1 MPEHLYSRGF
11 CDGRHSDIT
20 VRVFSTTYA
29 LHRLILDR
37 SPFFASALS
46 GPWYE
51 SSAKEISLHPE
62 DIDPNITQNAFELA
76 MKRLY
81 GAARSEEEK
90 PHATTLLATACW
102 LEMTDLVNTS
112 VNFLMQ
118 QMSPAKLSEVIDLVG
133 SNYYGKAGE
142 RLLSTAKAMLA
153 RDGWQMPL
161 KCWDGISG
169 VLVRQ
174 TVGRDGFFVPGEWE
188 RWILAKRLYN
198 RRLKM
203 TAIEHGLYGS
213 NSPSRVRNA
222 AGGLGYP
229 SSSVGPGSPP
239 EESNSIKQLYTRT
252 DMVHLIGLLEQD
264 IHYVHMSFEQLQY
277 IRGQVDV
284 LGRPF
289 VRLQTILKA
298 FWMATELR
306 QRVVNSPE
314 STVELG
320 LKQEIEDPPDVATTE
335 TDASVTMARCSSVDS
350 DTSQVS
356 DSTRTQ
362 TSSSCVAA
370 SRHGHHK
377 RFWIPSADSTR
388 VVGDRAELSRET
400 ASVPSARDVTQ
411 TQQSRRGEASDPFLT
426 HLHDNDRTATSS
438 SRPPAHGT
446 TSPPAEKPPHKHFS
460 IFPPF
465 RFSVEFVSPRVMKDK
480 KRVYSQTVWYAGS
493 MWNVYI
499 QKVQSTKNVQLG
511 VYLHRVRERDGEDM
525 IGSRSVDEAMGQ
537 LDREMLMRRQ
547 ARRVRANHL
556 GDPYFDHGDAS
567 GHSGGGDGTGISS
580 HRAGPSGGGSS
591 SSRKAAQ
598 KTALAGGGRSGR
610 GLYGLG
616 ITNDDMESDDD
627 MDDETLLLTR
637 RLAAGNPAVPPYVDA
652 RPTIRTYFKI
662 YQMSPE
668 GKTLSVHK
676 SAPDV
681 FNFSQSWVSF
691 FASTQTHAS
700 SSCLLPMSVPVT
712 SRANHCELLG
722 MEECHG
728 REHPRTF
735 KQQRCERPLAARER
749 RPTLIIVGGSSS
761 CCCCCGDR
769 RHDVSCWHAPFAK

>member
-1 MPEHLYSRGF
+1 METASLPEHLYNRGF
-11 CDGRHSDIT
+11 RDGRHSDIT
-20 VRVFSTTYA
+20 VHVFSTPYA

-62 DIDPNITQNAFELA
+62 EIDPNITQTAFELA

-90 PHATTLLATACW
+90 PHATNLLATACW
-102 LEMTDLVNTS
+102 LEMTDLVDTS
-112 VNFLMQ
+112 VEFLMQ
-118 QMSPAKLSEVIDLVG
+118 QMSPARLSEVIDLVG
-133 SNYYGKAGE
+133 NNYYGKAGE
-142 RLLSTAKAMLA
+142 RLLCTAKAMLA

-169 VLVRQ
+169 VLIRQ
-174 TVGRDGFFVPGEWE
+174 TVGSDGFFVPGEWE

-198 RRLKM
+198 RRLKI

-213 NSPSRVRNA
+213 NGSSRAPTA
-222 AGGLGYP
+222 AGGLGSS
-229 SSSVGPGSPP
+229 SSSVGPGSPR
-239 EESNSIKQLYTRT
+239 EELNSIKQLYTQT
-252 DMVHLIGLLEQD
+252 DVVHLMGLVEQG

-277 IRGQVDV
+277 VRGQVDV

-314 STVELG
+314 SSVELG
-320 LKQEIEDPPDVATTE
+320 LKQDIQDPPDMSATE
-335 TDASVTMARCSSVDS
+335 TEASVTMARRTSADS

-362 TSSSCVAA
+362 ISSSYAAA
-370 SRHGHHK
+370 SRHGYCRK
-377 RFWIPSADSTR
+377 FWIPSADSTR
-388 VVGDRAELSRET
+388 VVGDRAELSLRE
-400 ASVPSARDVTQ
+400 AANVSSARDVAQ
-411 TQQSRRGEASDPFLT
+411 AQPSRRGDASDPFLT
-426 HLHDNDRTATSS
+426 HLHDSDRTAGLS
-438 SRPPAHGT
+438 SRPLAHGT
-446 TSPPAEKPPHKHFS
+446 TSPPPPPEKPPHKHFS

-525 IGSRSVDEAMGQ
+525 MGVATGPRSVDEAIGH
-537 LDREMLMRRQ
+537 LEREMLMRRQ
-547 ARRVRANHL
+547 ARRVRTNNL
-556 GDPYFDHGDAS
+556 GDPYLDHGDAS
-567 GHSGGGDGTGISS
+567 GHSGGGDGAAIGSY
-580 HRAGPSGGGSS
+580 RAGPSGGGSS

-598 KTALAGGGRSGR
+598 KTALAGGGKSEL

-616 ITNDDMESDDD
+616 ITGDDLESDDD
-627 MDDETLLLTR
+627 MDDEASLLTR
-637 RLAAGNPAVPPYVDA
+637 RLAAGNPAVPPYVDG

-691 FASTQTHAS
+691 VAPSQTRGS
-700 SSCLLPMSVPVT
+700 SRCLLPVSLLLR
-712 SRANHCELLG
+712 SRSNDRELSG
-722 MEECHG
+722 MEERHG
-728 REHPRTF
+728 RERPRTF
-735 KQQRCERPLAARER
+735 Q
-749 RPTLIIVGGSSS
+749 
-761 CCCCCGDR
+761 
-769 RHDVSCWHAPFAK
+769 